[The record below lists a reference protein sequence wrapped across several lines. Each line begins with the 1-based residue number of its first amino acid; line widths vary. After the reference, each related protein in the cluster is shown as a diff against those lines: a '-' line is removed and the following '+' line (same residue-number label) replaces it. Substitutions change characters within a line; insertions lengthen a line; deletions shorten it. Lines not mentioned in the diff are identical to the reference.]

1 MEAMSRRMVDKRL
14 DHAIAWS
21 AVLALW
27 AVVDCGRV
35 ESRAQELKV
44 ESRTPELKPERLQ
57 EPIGRPA
64 SEVRDT
70 AGLFGAGAI
79 TAAERRLR
87 TIEKE
92 TQVATRIET
101 VDSLKGEL
109 IDDVAS
115 RSARLS
121 GIQGIYVLIARKE
134 SKIEVLVSR
143 RFSNVLSKARVETIR
158 LAFIEAFRRQEFNE
172 GLVRGVNSIQDVIG
186 AAERTGEL
194 PKVATSSAAVE
205 LERAASLRSAVSS
218 DNQPL
223 ILRNQARL
231 TLAGARAMIAAAE
244 AKARSMDLKVNIA
257 VVDDGGHLLAFE
269 RMDGARPASGYTAI
283 TKATTAA
290 TFRQPTGPLPAGT
303 TDPDVLLNLSLQNAA
318 QASGGKLTTLQGG
331 IPMEVD
337 GQVIGGVGVGG
348 GTGEQDA
355 EIARAG
361 AQALHE
367 RLGPSPAD
375 SRPARTGVT
384 SSGEKP
390 R

>member
-1 MEAMSRRMVDKRL
+1 MVAKKL
-14 DHAIAWS
+14 DRAIAWS
-21 AVLALW
+21 AILALW
-27 AVVDCGRV
+27 AVVDHGGRV
-35 ESRAQELKV
+35 ESRAQEPKV
-44 ESRTPELKPERLQ
+44 ESRIPELKTNRFQ
-57 EPIGRPA
+57 EFAGRPGT
-64 SEVRDT
+64 EIRDT

-79 TAAERRLR
+79 TAAEGRLR
-87 TIEKE
+87 AIEKE

-109 IDDVAS
+109 IDDVAA

-143 RFSNVLSKARVETIR
+143 RFSNVLSKARIETIR

-172 GLVRGVNSIQDVIG
+172 GLARGVDSIQEVIG
-186 AAERTGEL
+186 AAARTGEL
-194 PKVATSSAAVE
+194 PKVPASSATVE
-205 LERAASLRSAVSS
+205 LERSASRRSAAAT

-231 TLAGARAMIAAAE
+231 TLAGARSMIAAAE
-244 AKARSMDLKVNIA
+244 AKAHSLDLKVNIA

-290 TFRQPTGPLPAGT
+290 TFRQPTGPLPAGA

-318 QASGGKLTTLQGG
+318 QASGGKITTLQGG
-331 IPMEVD
+331 IPVEVD

-348 GTGEQDA
+348 GSGEQDA

-361 AQALHE
+361 AQALHD
-367 RLGPSPAD
+367 RLVPSPAG
-375 SRPARTGVT
+375 SRPAR
-384 SSGEKP
+384 SSADPTGEKP